1 MQSVFANVIPKF
13 VRSALRNQPITIFGD
28 GTQERDFVFV
38 KDIASACY
46 QAIKNSKN
54 GVFNIGTGKN
64 TSLNN
69 LIEILEETI
78 PHKFEKNYIDAR
90 KGEIKVA
97 YSSIDQAN
105 RELMYS
111 PKYSVQEGLQEYIEY
126 EKMQIETND

>member
-1 MQSVFANVIPKF
+1 M
-13 VRSALRNQPITIFGD
+13 NQ
-28 GTQERDFVFV
+28 
-38 KDIASACY
+38 
-46 QAIKNSKN
+46 
-54 GVFNIGTGKN
+54 
-64 TSLNN
+64 LNN
-69 LIEILEETI
+69 IVDNAIEEIRDGFPFPEILEETI

-111 PKYSVQEGLQEYIEY
+111 PKYSLQEGLQEYIEY